1 MTELR
6 EATAA
11 DVDAVAA
18 LFLRCWRGSY
28 ADVLP
33 AHVIDVFDEA
43 GARELWQRALGAPKA
58 GTRGVVAVED
68 GRIVGVVRMGRD
80 PNEPAAGHVFSLYV
94 DPGAQGSG
102 VGGRLRAEAEA
113 WFRSE
118 GLAESTLWVFEANER
133 ARGFY
138 DRHGW
143 SADGGVRVEP
153 EFGEP
158 EMRLRTRL

>member
-1 MTELR
+1 VTELR

-18 LFLRCWRGSY
+18 LFLRCWRASY

-43 GARELWQRALGAPKA
+43 SAHELWQRALGAPKA

-68 GRIVGVVRMGRD
+68 GRIVGVIRMGRD
-80 PNEPAAGHVFSLYV
+80 PEEAAAGHVFSLYV
-94 DPGAQGSG
+94 DPDAQGSG
-102 VGGRLRAEAEA
+102 VGGRLLVEADA

-118 GLAESTLWVFEANER
+118 GLAEATLWVFEANDR
-133 ARGFY
+133 ARAFY
-138 DRHGW
+138 SRHGW

-158 EMRLRTRL
+158 EVRLRRRL